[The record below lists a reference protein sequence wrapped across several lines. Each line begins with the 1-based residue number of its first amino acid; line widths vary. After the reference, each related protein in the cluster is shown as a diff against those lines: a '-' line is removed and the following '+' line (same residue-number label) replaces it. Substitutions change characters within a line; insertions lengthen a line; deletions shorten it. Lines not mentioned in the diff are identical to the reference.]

1 MVYFIYNPF
10 TENHLFLVNN
20 LKYNL
25 DLFNY
30 KVEEIDQINSEE
42 DDNIYIIIINHMFLI
57 ENNQAKND
65 YKNLLIKKKK
75 ILYITEPLE
84 LIIEIRFYNKII
96 NELKPMKV
104 FTYCEENLKKIKPIC
119 SYNNFFPINKD
130 YFKFVDIIRPKFK
143 NKDFNKIVFIGKM
156 NDYRNKLKE
165 IFKDDLVII
174 DDKYKKEDWI
184 KIINKYQYFVNVHR
198 RPNSRCFE
206 TMRILP
212 LLYNDCTVIS
222 EHVNQKEE
230 EYFKDGN
237 IYFCELEMM
246 KEKLETVKKQ
256 SIDKILMK
264 SRNINYEKYFKMNI
278 FFM

>member
-10 TENHLFLVNN
+10 TENHLFLINN

-57 ENNQAKND
+57 KMKAKND
-65 YKNLLIKKKK
+65 YKNLLIKEN
-75 ILYITEPLE
+75 IIYYRPLE

-130 YFKFVDIIRPKFK
+130 YFKFVDIIRPEFK
-143 NKDFNKIVFIGKM
+143 KKDFNKIVFIGKM

-165 IFKDDLVII
+165 IFEDDLVVI

-222 EHVNQKEE
+222 EHVNQRKKNI
-230 EYFKDGN
+230 KDGN
-237 IYFCELEMM
+237 LYFCKLEMM
-246 KEKLETVKKQ
+246 KEKLEIIKK
-256 SIDKILMK
+256 KVLM
-264 SRNINYEKYFKMNI
+264 IY
-278 FFM
+278 